1 MRLPFDIDTMDRVPL
16 VPQKES
22 GEKRWSYSN
31 VYYLRNIKDIYLLL
45 YKNDFRSIPIVTEYC
60 LINNVVSENGKKWN
74 NRYILEIINALK
86 NFGLLDSNNN
96 PLHGQLFESEV
107 NEPLSQQD
115 NTIFKDI
122 FFSYFRFQEF
132 HRLFGNINNSLR
144 SRVVYAYMEKS
155 RFYNCFIC
163 ADINTVFFIEHEHQD
178 MMRFWDVYTKWG
190 TTLNVLNKCSLPAL
204 DISSNNEELKNA
216 YLLYYSFPI
225 PRDFSVLDFISQ
237 ELTSDY
243 IYIPDL
249 ERELLYRYK
258 FSIPDIKNKI
268 IEEILLRSDEYRLQR
283 TSEIFVDSRTKP
295 LLPLIEN
302 TFMSHIIKL

>member
-1 MRLPFDIDTMDRVPL
+1 MRLSFDIDCMDRVPL
-16 VPQKES
+16 APQT
-22 GEKRWSYSN
+22 EKNGKGWSFSN
-31 VYYLRNIKDIYLLL
+31 VYYLRNIKDLYLLL
-45 YKNDFRSIPIVTEYC
+45 CKNSFSSVPLITNYC
-60 LINNVVSENGKKWN
+60 LTNNIMSENGKAWN
-74 NRYILEIINALK
+74 NRYILEIINALR
-86 NFGLLDSNNN
+86 NFGLLDKNNK
-96 PLHGQLFESEV
+96 PLQGTLFESEI

-115 NTIFKDI
+115 KTVFTNI
-122 FFSYFRFQEF
+122 FFTYFRFQEF
-132 HRLFGNINNSLR
+132 HKIFGDIHNPLS
-144 SRVVYAYMEKS
+144 SRIVYAYMEKS
-155 RFYNCFIC
+155 RFFNCFVC
-163 ADINTVFFIEHEHQD
+163 ADINTLFFIENKHQD

-237 ELTSDY
+237 ELASGY
-243 IYIPDL
+243 IYIPEL

-268 IEEILLRSDEYRLQR
+268 IEEVSLRSDEYRLQR

-295 LLPLIEN
+295 LLPIVEN

>member
-22 GEKRWSYSN
+22 GEKGWSYSN

-96 PLHGQLFESEV
+96 PLHGQLFESEI

-115 NTIFKDI
+115 NTVFKDI

-163 ADINTVFFIEHEHQD
+163 ADLNTVFFIEHEHQD

-190 TTLNVLNKCSLPAL
+190 TTLDVLNKCALSAL
-204 DISSNNEELKNA
+204 DITANNEELRNA
-216 YLLYYSFPI
+216 YLLNFSTHI
-225 PRDFSVLDFISQ
+225 PSDFSVLDFASQ
-237 ELTSDY
+237 ELNSSY
-243 IYIPDL
+243 IYIPEL
-249 ERELLYRYK
+249 ERELLYKYRY
-258 FSIPDIKNKI
+258 SISDIKQRI
-268 IEEILLRSDEYRLQR
+268 LEEILLRSDEYRLQR
-283 TSEIFVDSRTKP
+283 TSEIFVEHRTKL
-295 LLPLIEN
+295 LLPFVEN
-302 TFMSHIIKL
+302 TYMSHIIKL